1 MFVYVQNF
9 SYLCKVKKKHTDID
23 RMVMESH
30 YLESLERESS
40 PSLSDMERQDYIDQ
54 INDLKAS
61 NRRLMDMIDTLKQTL
76 DSVTASNKRNE
87 ELVVKLTAQIDQ
99 LQKMVKNLEDRNQRH
114 NKNTFG
120 QKTHKARKRVDD
132 KRGRDQEKDDYDGN
146 HDSSEVQQTEIPQNE
161 EKEIDQTKVKSE
173 HLDEKRGPRG
183 PYTKMD
189 AAMVD
194 VLECDITGIPSDMK
208 LIGFKDVEEYDRVS
222 YVRCTCYK
230 EAIFEDK

>member
-1 MFVYVQNF
+1 MFAYMQNF

-120 QKTHKARKRVDD
+120 QKTHKAKKRVDD
-132 KRGRDQEKDDYDGN
+132 KRGRNQEKDDYDGN
-146 HDSSEVQQTEIPQNE
+146 HDSSDVQQTESSWSAHQI
-161 EKEIDQTKVKSE
+161 
-173 HLDEKRGPRG
+173 
-183 PYTKMD
+183 
-189 AAMVD
+189 
-194 VLECDITGIPSDMK
+194 
-208 LIGFKDVEEYDRVS
+208 
-222 YVRCTCYK
+222 
-230 EAIFEDK
+230 

>member
-40 PSLSDMERQDYIDQ
+40 PSLSDMDRQDYIDQ

-61 NRRLMDMIDTLKQTL
+61 NRRLIDMIDTLKQTL

-87 ELVVKLTAQIDQ
+87 ELVVKLTARIDQ

-120 QKTHKARKRVDD
+120 QKTHKAKKRVDD

-146 HDSSEVQQTEIPQNE
+146 HDSSDVQQTESSWSAHQI
-161 EKEIDQTKVKSE
+161 
-173 HLDEKRGPRG
+173 
-183 PYTKMD
+183 
-189 AAMVD
+189 
-194 VLECDITGIPSDMK
+194 
-208 LIGFKDVEEYDRVS
+208 
-222 YVRCTCYK
+222 
-230 EAIFEDK
+230 

>member
-1 MFVYVQNF
+1 MFLYVQNF
-9 SYLCKVKKKHTDID
+9 SYLFKVKKKHADID

-61 NRRLMDMIDTLKQTL
+61 NRRLVDMIDTLKQTL

-120 QKTHKARKRVDD
+120 QKTHKAKKRVDD
-132 KRGRDQEKDDYDGN
+132 KRR
-146 HDSSEVQQTEIPQNE
+146 
-161 EKEIDQTKVKSE
+161 
-173 HLDEKRGPRG
+173 
-183 PYTKMD
+183 
-189 AAMVD
+189 
-194 VLECDITGIPSDMK
+194 
-208 LIGFKDVEEYDRVS
+208 
-222 YVRCTCYK
+222 
-230 EAIFEDK
+230 

>member
-1 MFVYVQNF
+1 MFAYLQNF
-9 SYLCKVKKKHTDID
+9 SYLCKVKKKHMDID

-61 NRRLMDMIDTLKQTL
+61 NRRLKDMIDTLKQTL

-120 QKTHKARKRVDD
+120 QKTHKAKKRVDD

-146 HDSSEVQQTEIPQNE
+146 HDSSDVQQTESSWSAHQI
-161 EKEIDQTKVKSE
+161 
-173 HLDEKRGPRG
+173 
-183 PYTKMD
+183 
-189 AAMVD
+189 
-194 VLECDITGIPSDMK
+194 
-208 LIGFKDVEEYDRVS
+208 
-222 YVRCTCYK
+222 
-230 EAIFEDK
+230 